1 MRKIYSLLV
10 LLSITVTSSAQL
22 RTLYNQ
28 YMLNQGVFNPG
39 YMDIST
45 RYSATLHF
53 RKQWMTTPETPMT
66 FTANGHYHITQ
77 NHGVGAIAV
86 SDFTNGVN
94 SLEIGALYNYHIWL
108 GEKTALGL
116 GVKLGYQQRS
126 LQTDYIYFSEK
137 EPTLDNRVSR
147 GVNLG
152 VGLSVQSQNF
162 DFGISMPS
170 IFDNALA
177 NPSSIYT
184 TTYNHFYSHIGYKI
198 RFNDNII
205 LYPSAMARMV
215 KGSRLNMSFDGH
227 FLFGQLVWVGGGYQ
241 SDNSVTGSLGFFLEK
256 GLRIV
261 YTYQTSTFSSHKTTF
276 EHTHEITLN
285 FARTIDE
292 LPFARRKFTTR
303 KGGQMR
309 KKQKW

>member
-10 LLSITVTSSAQL
+10 LLAFTFASNAQL
-22 RTLYNQ
+22 RSLYNQ
-28 YMLNQGVFNPG
+28 YMLNQAVFNPG
-39 YMDIST
+39 YMDITT

-53 RKQWMTTPETPMT
+53 KKQWMTVPETPMT

-77 NHGVGAIAV
+77 NHGVGAIAI
-86 SDFTNGVN
+86 SDFASGVN
-94 SLEIGALYNYHIWL
+94 SVEIGALYNYHIWL
-108 GEKTALGL
+108 GENTAIGL
-116 GVKLGYQQRS
+116 GVKVGYQQRS
-126 LQTDYIYFSEK
+126 LQTDYVYFSEK

-147 GVNLG
+147 GVNVG
-152 VGLSVQSQNF
+152 AGLSIQSQNF
-162 DFGISMPS
+162 DFGVSMPS

-177 NPSSIYT
+177 DPSNIYT

-205 LYPSAMARMV
+205 LYPTAMARMV

-227 FLFGQLVWVGGGYQ
+227 FLFGQFVWVGGGYQ
-241 SDNSVTGSLGFFLEK
+241 SDNSATASLGLFLEK

-261 YTYQTSTFSSHKTTF
+261 YTYQTSNFSSHRLL
-276 EHTHEITLN
+276 EHSHEITLN

-292 LPFARRKFTTR
+292 LPFAKRKFTTR
-303 KGGQMR
+303 KGGQFR